1 MHNMK
6 KIYLTTP
13 LYYVNDKPHI
23 GHAYTTILADVI
35 SRYNKLSGKNVYFL
49 TGTDEHGQKV
59 QEAALK
65 LNTTPKDHVDKF
77 HQNYLE
83 LWSRLNINFDK
94 FIRTTDEHHVNKV
107 KKVLQTL
114 WDKGEIYLAEYEGL
128 YSVSEE
134 RFITEKE
141 YEEGEYREV
150 KKLKEKNYF
159 FKMSKY
165 QEQLINHIND
175 NSDFI
180 IPESRKNE
188 ILGFLKKPLD
198 DLCISR
204 PKSRLEWGIEIPFD
218 KNYVTYVWFDALLNY
233 VTAIKWDSDN
243 DFFNSWWPADYH
255 LMGKDI
261 ITTHAVYWMT
271 MLMANNLSLPKH
283 IIAHGWWLIDK
294 TKMSK
299 SIGNVINP
307 IELIDHFGE
316 DSLRYFLM
324 REMTLGQDASFSFGL
339 FKRRYNDDLANDL
352 GNLLNRITILIR
364 KFCNNHVPEIKNH
377 DEIDEDMINKI
388 NILPN
393 ESLKNIEKLKINI
406 AIEEIMSLVRYINK
420 YLELKEPW
428 RILKNNNNDLN
439 GLNALSIACEAI
451 ALSAKLLFPVMPSK
465 CNQIFKILNIP
476 SELKYNLKFGQIS
489 GNYIEKHSA
498 LFPRIEDND

>member
-1 MHNMK
+1 MK

-23 GHAYTTILADVI
+23 GHGYTTILADVL
-35 SRYNKLSGKNVYFL
+35 SRYHKLIGKEVFFL

-65 LNTTPKDHVDKF
+65 LKTTPKEHVDKY
-77 HQNYLE
+77 HKNYIE
-83 LWSRLNINFDK
+83 LWNKLNIQYDK
-94 FIRTTDEHHVNKV
+94 FIRTTDSDHIEKV
-107 KKVLQTL
+107 QQVLNEL
-114 WDKGEIYLAEYEGL
+114 WDKEEIYIDEYEGL

-141 YEEGEYREV
+141 YEEGNYRQV

-165 QEQLINHIND
+165 QQKLINHINE
-175 NSDFI
+175 NPDFI

-204 PKSRLEWGIEIPFD
+204 PKNRLEWGIEMPFD
-218 KNYVTYVWFDALLNY
+218 NEYVTYVWFDALLNY
-233 VTAIKWDSDN
+233 ITGIKWGN
-243 DFFNSWWPADYH
+243 NEDFFNKWWPADYH

-261 ITTHAVYWMT
+261 ITTHAVYWTT
-271 MLMANNLSLPKH
+271 MLMANNIPLPKH
-283 IIAHGWWLIDK
+283 IIAHGWWLMDD

-299 SIGNVINP
+299 SIGNVVDP
-307 IELIDHFGE
+307 IALIDYYGE
-316 DSLRYFLM
+316 DSIRFFLM
-324 REMTLGQDASFSFGL
+324 REMTLGQDSSFSFDL

-364 KFCNNHVPEIKNH
+364 KFCNNSVPNIKDTNS
-377 DEIDEDMINKI
+377 EDMELINKI
-388 NILPN
+388 KILPN
-393 ESLKNIEKLKINI
+393 ESLANIESLKINL
-406 AIEEIMSLVRYINK
+406 AIENIMGLVRSINK

-428 RILKNNNNDLN
+428 KTLKDNANNQN
-439 GLNALSIACEAI
+439 GLNTLSISCEAI
-451 ALSAKLLFPVMPSK
+451 ALSAKLLFPVMPKK
-465 CNQIFKILNIP
+465 CQAIFDILEIKPEFKN
-476 SELKYNLKFGQIS
+476 NLNFGTIS
-489 GNYIEKHSA
+489 GNHIQKHGA
-498 LFPRIEDND
+498 LFPRIDDND